1 MPFSQYTK
9 DSIQDKEYQLIE
21 GDQRTLNN
29 QELEEIFFY
38 KTEEDC
44 MDKPIELSNKEIL
57 VLKKALLLSK
67 SVLQQTNHTKW

>member
-9 DSIQDKEYQLIE
+9 DGIQDKEYQLIE

>member
-1 MPFSQYTK
+1 M
-9 DSIQDKEYQLIE
+9 
-21 GDQRTLNN
+21 NN